1 MFMTHEKL
9 VKHLQT
15 HNDGQDSLYYIKYI
29 MDKMEEGKTD
39 AVAWVKLE
47 MEKKRSLDEEEKSQ
61 LKKGL
66 DRFKKD
72 LEDSKGNTRHYRK
85 EVDTLKE
92 EVAKLQ
98 AELIKVEVKAEA
110 ELRETKASLEEQL
123 VGHDKLVE
131 AKAKL
136 EIQLDIKKDEN
147 KELKVLANQP
157 NFTFKSHHLKNYIL
171 FRESKELMRLV
182 ETHGLGRRFLAIS
195 FLNISLK
202 EIHLFV
208 FT

>member
-1 MFMTHEKL
+1 MACFHVDYRFMFMIHEKL

-66 DRFKKD
+66 DRFKRD
-72 LEDSKGNTRHYRK
+72 LEESKGNTRHYRK

-98 AELIKVEVKAEA
+98 AELIKVEVKAKA

-147 KELKVLANQP
+147 KEFKVLANQP
-157 NFTFKSHHLKNYIL
+157 NFTFKSHHLKKLHSLQGIK
-171 FRESKELMRLV
+171 RAHEACGDTRLGEKV
-182 ETHGLGRRFLAIS
+182 SDNFLS
-195 FLNISLK
+195 
-202 EIHLFV
+202 
-208 FT
+208 